1 MNDSLFHETLFA
13 ALDEIV
19 KALGGSKKVG
29 QLLRPDKSP
38 DIAGKWLCNCLNPE
52 RVERL
57 DPDQLLMLLRE
68 ARKISAHAAINH
80 ILRESGYAD
89 AQPIEPEDERA
100 ALQRT
105 FIQGVQTLT
114 LLASRLERVSL

>member
-1 MNDSLFHETLFA
+1 MTPQLFHESLFDA
-13 ALDEIV
+13 MTEIV
-19 KALGGSKKVG
+19 RELGGYKVVG
-29 QLLRPDKSP
+29 KLLRADKTPDV
-38 DIAGKWLCNCLNPE
+38 AGRLLNDCLNPN
-52 RVERL
+52 RSERL

-80 ILRESGYAD
+80 ILREAGYAD
-89 AQPIEPEDERA
+89 AQPVEPEDERA

-114 LLASRLERVSL
+114 ALASRLERVAL